1 MSAFVFHS
9 EQTHSSSV
17 NGKTLVKKNIVNIE
31 NGKGT
36 KTVKYIENGKERTAT
51 RKITPAQMKK
61 IKNGIFVPKLFQP
74 CYDCLNGSKMRNKT
88 GSRSKTYKKKGSR

>member
-1 MSAFVFHS
+1 MSAFVYHS
-9 EQTHSSSV
+9 EQTHSSLL
-17 NGKTLVKKNIVNIE
+17 NGEAQVKKNIVDIK

-51 RKITPAQMKK
+51 RKITPSEMKK

-74 CYDCLNGSKMRNKT
+74 CYDCLNGSKARNKSR
-88 GSRSKTYKKKGSR
+88 SRSKTHKKKGSR

>member
-1 MSAFVFHS
+1 M
-9 EQTHSSSV
+9 V

-74 CYDCLNGSKMRNKT
+74 CYDCLNARNKT
-88 GSRSKTYKKKGSR
+88 GSRSKTLKKKGSR